1 MGKALSTDLR
11 ERIVADVNG
20 GNTRRGA
27 AARFGVAPSTAVRL
41 KARYD
46 ETGSVAAARIGRPPD
61 SGKLGDHRDF
71 IIGQVEARPDIT
83 MPELAAALQ
92 VDRGIA
98 ADPSNLSKFLCR
110 AGYSYKKR
118 CWRRRENAL
127 TLRPSAMCGPVSAC
141 RPSGRRP
148 HGWCSS
154 TKRRSKP
161 T

>member
-27 AARFGVAPSTAVRL
+27 AARFGVAASTAVRL

-46 ETGSVAAARIGRPPD
+46 ETGSVVPARMGRPEG

-83 MPELAAALQ
+83 MPELAAALL
-92 VDRGIA
+92 VDCGLA
-98 ADPSNLSKFLCR
+98 VDPSNLSKFLCK
-110 AGYSYKKR
+110 AGYSYKK
-118 CWRRRENAL
+118 NAAGGGER
-127 TLRPSAMCGPVSAC
+127 TR
-141 RPSGRRP
+141 
-148 HGWCSS
+148 
-154 TKRRSKP
+154 
-161 T
+161 